1 MANKQ
6 NFTPEEWSKIVQS
19 VVLSGMA
26 VTAADPSGLI
36 GLLQELFA
44 SGSALLKA
52 KTDPGASELIKAVVA
67 EFETSDGRGKV
78 QEAIKARLAGAKAGD
93 VSQRSWRLCV
103 RLRVSSTAR
112 LRRTQR
118 RSSNGCARSAAK
130 SPMRRRRAACLDSA
144 ARKSA
149 MPRRQRWV
157 KLPRRLAL
165 LRRSAV
171 RAAERKLSS
180 RLAMPC
186 QAGSPAGID

>member
-1 MANKQ
+1 VANKQ

-36 GLLQELFA
+36 GLLQESFA

-93 VSQRSWRLCV
+93 VSQRSV
-103 RLRVSSTAR
+103 EALREASSILDSKAP
-112 LRRTQR
+112 Q
-118 RSSNGCARSAAK
+118 
-130 SPMRRRRAACLDSA
+130 DSA
-144 ARKSA
+144 AFKQWLRTISSKVADAASEGGVLGFGGQKVSDA
-149 MPRRQRWV
+149 E
-157 KLPRRLAL
+157 KATLGEIAKAL
-165 LRRSAV
+165 GV
-171 RAAERKLSS
+171 AA
-180 RLAMPC
+180 
-186 QAGSPAGID
+186 

>member
-1 MANKQ
+1 MSNKQ

-36 GLLQELFA
+36 GLLQESFA

-93 VSQRSWRLCV
+93 VSQRSV
-103 RLRVSSTAR
+103 EALREASSILDSKAP
-112 LRRTQR
+112 Q
-118 RSSNGCARSAAK
+118 
-130 SPMRRRRAACLDSA
+130 DSA
-144 ARKSA
+144 AFKQWLRTISSKVADAASEGGVLGFGGQKVSDA
-149 MPRRQRWV
+149 E
-157 KLPRRLAL
+157 KATLGEIAKAL
-165 LRRSAV
+165 GV
-171 RAAERKLSS
+171 AA
-180 RLAMPC
+180 
-186 QAGSPAGID
+186 

>member
-1 MANKQ
+1 MSNKQ

-36 GLLQELFA
+36 GLLQESFA

-93 VSQRSWRLCV
+93 VSQRSV
-103 RLRVSSTAR
+103 EALREASSILDSKAP
-112 LRRTQR
+112 Q
-118 RSSNGCARSAAK
+118 
-130 SPMRRRRAACLDSA
+130 DSA
-144 ARKSA
+144 AFKQWLRTISSKVADAASEGGVLGFGGQKVSDA
-149 MPRRQRWV
+149 E
-157 KLPRRLAL
+157 KATLGEIAKAL
-165 LRRSAV
+165 GVAT
-171 RAAERKLSS
+171 
-180 RLAMPC
+180 
-186 QAGSPAGID
+186 

>member
-36 GLLQELFA
+36 GLLQESFA

-93 VSQRSWRLCV
+93 VSQRSV
-103 RLRVSSTAR
+103 EALREASSILDSKAPQE
-112 LRRTQR
+112 LSGVQAMVAHDQQQSRRC
-118 RSSNGCARSAAK
+118 GVGG
-130 SPMRRRRAACLDSA
+130 RRAWI
-144 ARKSA
+144 
-149 MPRRQRWV
+149 RRPESQRC
-157 KLPRRLAL
+157 R
-165 LRRSAV
+165 
-171 RAAERKLSS
+171 EGN
-180 RLAMPC
+180 
-186 QAGSPAGID
+186 AG

>member
-36 GLLQELFA
+36 GLLQESFA

-93 VSQRSWRLCV
+93 VSQRSV
-103 RLRVSSTAR
+103 EALREASSI
-112 LRRTQR
+112 
-118 RSSNGCARSAAK
+118 
-130 SPMRRRRAACLDSA
+130 LDSKAPQDLA
-144 ARKSA
+144 AFKQWLRTISSKVADAASEGGVLGFGGQKVSDA
-149 MPRRQRWV
+149 E
-157 KLPRRLAL
+157 KATLGEIAKAL
-165 LRRSAV
+165 GV
-171 RAAERKLSS
+171 AA
-180 RLAMPC
+180 
-186 QAGSPAGID
+186 

>member
-36 GLLQELFA
+36 GLLQESFA

-93 VSQRSWRLCV
+93 VSQRSV
-103 RLRVSSTAR
+103 EALREASSILDSKAP
-112 LRRTQR
+112 Q
-118 RSSNGCARSAAK
+118 
-130 SPMRRRRAACLDSA
+130 DSA
-144 ARKSA
+144 AFKQWLRTISSKVADAASEGGVLGFGGQKVSDA
-149 MPRRQRWV
+149 E
-157 KLPRRLAL
+157 KATLGEIAKAL
-165 LRRSAV
+165 GV
-171 RAAERKLSS
+171 AA
-180 RLAMPC
+180 
-186 QAGSPAGID
+186 

>member
-1 MANKQ
+1 KQ

-36 GLLQELFA
+36 GLLQESFA

-93 VSQRSWRLCV
+93 VSQRSV
-103 RLRVSSTAR
+103 EALREASSILDSKAP
-112 LRRTQR
+112 Q
-118 RSSNGCARSAAK
+118 
-130 SPMRRRRAACLDSA
+130 DSA
-144 ARKSA
+144 AFKQWLRTISSKVADAASEGGVLGFGGQKVSDA
-149 MPRRQRWV
+149 E
-157 KLPRRLAL
+157 KATLGEIAKAL
-165 LRRSAV
+165 GV
-171 RAAERKLSS
+171 AA
-180 RLAMPC
+180 
-186 QAGSPAGID
+186 

>member
-93 VSQRSWRLCV
+93 VSQRSV
-103 RLRVSSTAR
+103 EALREASRILDSKAP
-112 LRRTQR
+112 Q
-118 RSSNGCARSAAK
+118 
-130 SPMRRRRAACLDSA
+130 DSA
-144 ARKSA
+144 AFKQWLRTISSKVADAASEGGVLGFGGQKVSDA
-149 MPRRQRWV
+149 E
-157 KLPRRLAL
+157 KATLSEIAKAL
-165 LRRSAV
+165 GV
-171 RAAERKLSS
+171 AA
-180 RLAMPC
+180 
-186 QAGSPAGID
+186 